1 MKNFSRWDRE
11 VTRPLANPESLIRRV
26 YAYVAYRL
34 GDGPDAEDVTSETF
48 ERALRYRASY
58 DRSKGE
64 PIAWLVGI
72 ARRCV
77 DDLLARP
84 RVSADEPPDLVA
96 PGDLEEEVLEQIHVS
111 STLSQLSD
119 RDRELVSLRY
129 GADLT
134 SRQIGDLL
142 GISTP
147 TVDVALSRARARMG
161 ALMEPEGHPER
172 QAPATPPRSLKQV

>member
-1 MKNFSRWDRE
+1 MKSRD
-11 VTRPLANPESLIRRV
+11 PLANPESLIRRV

-119 RDRELVSLRY
+119 RDRDRNRDRERELVSLRY

-147 TVDVALSRARARMG
+147 AVDVALSRARARMR
-161 ALMEPEGHPER
+161 ALMEPLWNLRDITYG
-172 QAPATPPRSLKQV
+172 T